1 MAGRL
6 ILSSLN
12 WMHRWYNPNKSAT
25 PEQIADIFFN
35 MLFNGLRTGELTEL
49 PTSDRPKATGLKA
62 ARRKSR

>member
-25 PEQIADIFFN
+25 PEQIAEIYFD
-35 MLFNGLRTGELTEL
+35 MLFNGLRSGDL
-49 PTSDRPKATGLKA
+49 PAPPA
-62 ARRKSR
+62 ADQPQAPRKKSR

>member
-1 MAGRL
+1 
-6 ILSSLN
+6 
-12 WMHRWYNPNKSAT
+12 MHRWYNPNKSAT

-49 PTSDRPKATGLKA
+49 PTPDRPKVTGLKATGLKA